1 MAGGVQMALETRARL
16 ESGIIGGGH
25 RIAAARL
32 DAQRSTAGYVSEA
45 MGGLSY
51 LDYIRTL
58 VPRIDSDWD
67 GVRVGPAP
75 HGSVCSACTGLGRSV
90 AAAS

>member
-1 MAGGVQMALETRARL
+1 M
-16 ESGIIGGGH
+16 
-25 RIAAARL
+25 AAARL

-67 GVRVGPAP
+67 GVRV
-75 HGSVCSACTGLGRSV
+75 CSPCSHLSA
-90 AAAS
+90 